1 MPTPLPF
8 NKDIDFD
15 VNMSALGGKA
25 DIPDTPHQCPLM
37 THSGHR
43 RLAAL
48 RLRRIGPAAKPIPV
62 FANEMPV
69 ARVLKRL

>member
-1 MPTPLPF
+1 MLTL
-8 NKDIDFD
+8 
-15 VNMSALGGKA
+15 NMSAFRGKA
-25 DIPDTPHQCPLM
+25 DIPNSLAECPLM

-48 RLRRIGPAAKPIPV
+48 RLRRLVPAAKPIPD